1 MSKRWDEHSA
11 EEQREIL
18 DRIAFIYAE
27 HKHPTWLKKPKI
39 YNAMGKELVEKD
51 ELVHRI
57 WI

>member
-1 MSKRWDEHSA
+1 MSKQWDEHSA

-27 HKHPTWLKKPKI
+27 HKHPTWLKKPQI
-39 YNAMGKELVEKD
+39 YNIMGKELVEKS
-51 ELVHRI
+51 ELAHRI